1 MNERRPRI
9 GIVLTGGGARAA
21 YQVGV
26 LRAIAD
32 LVPRN
37 VSNPFPII
45 CGTSAGAVNAVALAA
60 DAANYRRAVL
70 RLQAVWKNFTPEQV
84 YRADLPGVMKNSL
97 RWMLAAVTG
106 GRGRDPTSLLDN
118 SPLRSLLAERIEF
131 PGIQRAIDEQHLYAL
146 AITCSGYT
154 SGQSVCFFQGAAEV
168 SPWRRVRRVGVP
180 AAIGLDHLLASS
192 ALPFIFP
199 AVHINR
205 EYFGDG
211 SMRQIAPVSPALH
224 LGAERVLVVAVGRQ
238 LQASPSAEKQR
249 SPPEGYPTLAQ
260 IAGHAMNSIF
270 LDSMEVDL
278 ERLKRINRTLSLLPE
293 EALQSKRTSLR
304 HVDFMVISPSE
315 ELEHIAMRHI
325 DELPKTIRALFGSVG
340 ATQRGG
346 STLLSYLLFG
356 RSFCRELIA
365 LGYKD
370 AMAKRENL
378 RGFLGYDPQWYCE
391 LRPTANTAA

>member
-1 MNERRPRI
+1 MNTPTPRI

-32 LVPRN
+32 LVPRD
-37 VSNPFPII
+37 VANPFPII

-60 DAANYRRAVL
+60 DASNYRRAVL
-70 RLQAVWKNFTPEQV
+70 RLQAVWKNFRPEHV
-84 YRADLPGVMKNSL
+84 YRADLPGVLKNST
-97 RWMLAAVTG
+97 RWMIAAATG
-106 GRGRDPTSLLDN
+106 GRGREPVALLDN
-118 SPLRSLLAERIEF
+118 APLRELLTQRIEYAA
-131 PGIQRAIDEQHLYAL
+131 IQRAIEAGHLDAL
-146 AITCSGYT
+146 ALTCSGYS
-154 SGQSVCFFQGAAEV
+154 SGQSVTFYQGAQGV
-168 SPWRRVRRVGVP
+168 RPWRRARRIGVP
-180 AAIGLDHLLASS
+180 TAIGIEHLLASS

-224 LGAERVLVVAVGRQ
+224 LGADRVLVVSVGRQ
-238 LQASPSAEKQR
+238 QNATTMDRPQS
-249 SPPEGYPTLAQ
+249 EGYPTLAQ

-270 LDSMEVDL
+270 LDSLEADL
-278 ERLKRINRTLSLLPE
+278 ERLQRINRTLSLLPADAME
-293 EALQSKRTSLR
+293 SGRTSLR

-315 ELEHIAMRHI
+315 ELDKIALRHI
-325 DELPKTIRALFGSVG
+325 DELPRTVRALFRSVG

-356 RSFCRELIA
+356 RRYCRELIA
-365 LGYKD
+365 LGYRD
-370 AMAKRENL
+370 TMAKRDNL
-378 RGFLGYDPQWYCE
+378 RGFLGFDAHWYCE
-391 LRPTANTAA
+391 LRSTAA

>member
-1 MNERRPRI
+1 MKAPPPRI

-32 LVPRN
+32 LVPRE
-37 VSNPFPII
+37 VANPFPVI

-70 RLQAVWKNFTPEQV
+70 RLQAVWKNFRPEHV
-84 YRADLPGVMKNSL
+84 YRTDLPGVMKNSA

-106 GRGRDPTSLLDN
+106 GRGREPVALLDN
-118 SPLRSLLAERIEF
+118 APLRDLLTQRIEYAA
-131 PGIQRAIDEQHLYAL
+131 IQRAIDAGHLDAL

-154 SGQSVCFFQGAAEV
+154 SGESVTFFQGAPGV
-168 SPWRRVRRVGVP
+168 RPWRRARR
-180 AAIGLDHLLASS
+180 IGLRSSIGIEHLLASS
-192 ALPFIFP
+192 ALPFMFP

-224 LGAERVLVVAVGRQ
+224 LGADRILVVAVGRQ
-238 LQASPSAEKQR
+238 HAPTAPPRPPSD
-249 SPPEGYPTLAQ
+249 GYPTLAQ
-260 IAGHAMNSIF
+260 IAGHALTSIF
-270 LDSMEVDL
+270 LDSLEADL
-278 ERLKRINRTLSLLPE
+278 ERLRRINRTLSLLPP
-293 EALQSKRTSLR
+293 EAVAAGRTTLR

-315 ELEHIAMRHI
+315 ELERMAMQHI
-325 DELPKTIRALFGSVG
+325 DELPRTVRTLFGSVG
-340 ATQRGG
+340 ATERGG

-356 RSFCRELIA
+356 RRYCRDLIA
-365 LGYKD
+365 LGYRD
-370 AMAKRENL
+370 AMAKRDNL

-391 LRPTANTAA
+391 LRSTA

>member
-1 MNERRPRI
+1 MSASVPRI

-32 LVPRN
+32 LVPRD
-37 VSNPFPII
+37 VANPFPVI

-70 RLQAVWKNFTPEQV
+70 RIQAVWKNFRPEHV
-84 YRADLPGVMKNSL
+84 YRADLPGVMKNSA

-106 GRGRDPTSLLDN
+106 GRGREPVALLDN
-118 SPLRSLLAERIEF
+118 APLRDLLAQRIDYAS
-131 PGIQRAIDEQHLYAL
+131 IQRAIDAGHLDAL

-154 SGQSVCFFQGAAEV
+154 SGQSVTFYQGATEV
-168 SPWRRVRRVGVP
+168 HPWRRARRIGVP
-180 AAIGLDHLLASS
+180 MKIGLDHLLASS

-224 LGAERVLVVAVGRQ
+224 LGADRILVVSVGRQ
-238 LQASPSAEKQR
+238 QSATVEERPK
-249 SPPEGYPTLAQ
+249 SEGYPTLAQ

-270 LDSMEVDL
+270 LDSLEADL
-278 ERLKRINRTLSLLPE
+278 ERLQRINRTLSLLP
-293 EALQSKRTSLR
+293 ADAIASGRTSLR

-315 ELEHIAMRHI
+315 ELEKIALRHI
-325 DELPKTIRALFGSVG
+325 EELPKTVRTLFRSVG

-356 RSFCRELIA
+356 RRYCRELIA
-365 LGYKD
+365 LGYRD
-370 AMAKRENL
+370 AMAKRDNL
-378 RGFLGYDPQWYCE
+378 RGFLGYDAHWYCE
-391 LRPTANTAA
+391 LRNNAA

>member
-1 MNERRPRI
+1 MNARPPRI
-9 GIVLTGGGARAA
+9 GIVLSGGGARAA

-32 LVPRN
+32 LVPRD
-37 VSNPFPII
+37 VANPFPII
-45 CGTSAGAVNAVALAA
+45 CGTSAGAVNAVALAS

-70 RLQAVWKNFTPEQV
+70 RIQAVWKNFRPEHV
-84 YRADLPGVMKNSL
+84 YRADLPGVMRNSA

-106 GRGRDPTSLLDN
+106 GRGREPVALLDN
-118 SPLRSLLAERIEF
+118 GPLRELLAQRIEYAA
-131 PGIQRAIDEQHLYAL
+131 IQRAIDAGHLDAL
-146 AITCSGYT
+146 ALTCSGYT
-154 SGQSVCFFQGAAEV
+154 SGQSVTFFQGASGV
-168 SPWRRVRRVGVP
+168 RSWRRARRIGVP
-180 AAIGLDHLLASS
+180 TTIGLEHLLASS

-224 LGAERVLVVAVGRQ
+224 LGADRILVVSVGRQ
-238 LQASPSAEKQR
+238 QSAAISER
-249 SPPEGYPTLAQ
+249 SESEGYPTLAQ

-270 LDSMEVDL
+270 LDTLEADL
-278 ERLKRINRTLSLLPE
+278 ERLQRINRTLSLLP
-293 EALQSKRTSLR
+293 AQAMTSGQTTLR

-315 ELEHIAMRHI
+315 ELDKIALRHI
-325 DELPKTIRALFGSVG
+325 DELPRTVRALFRSVG

-356 RSFCRELIA
+356 RRYCRELIA
-365 LGYKD
+365 LGYRD
-370 AMAKRENL
+370 TMDKRDNL
-378 RGFLGYDPQWYCE
+378 RGFLGYDAHWYCE
-391 LRPTANTAA
+391 LRNTAA